1 MRQLLYFPKWLDV
14 LIKIKMAPE
23 NRRYC
28 QKLHREVKTSINH
41 FRAILKRLE
50 SKDFIEI
57 YPSKK
62 IKWIILTEKGKEAS
76 QAVMNIKSTLK

>member
-1 MRQLLYFPKWLDV
+1 MKQLLYFPKWLDV

-23 NRRYC
+23 NKRYC

-50 SKDFIEI
+50 SKD
-57 YPSKK
+57 
-62 IKWIILTEKGKEAS
+62 
-76 QAVMNIKSTLK
+76 LK